1 MPQNTTAIRV
11 PRLLASI
18 IAAVALLTS
27 IHAANDGQGTR
38 VKPPNGSSGDLVI
51 QWNQILIDTLRV
63 PGIHPPTV
71 RVERSYCMLQIAI
84 FDAINS
90 IEQQY
95 TPFRHSAKASSGAS
109 AEAAA
114 AQAAH
119 DILSALYPSRQSV
132 YDEALVATLESIPS
146 GRAYQGI
153 EIGAAVAAD
162 VLAWRSND
170 RWNAVPSAYVLPALP
185 GFWQPTPPAF
195 GAAVLT
201 HFPDVVPFAI
211 ESNTQF
217 LPPPPPLITSPEY
230 AEAFN
235 EVKKLGAKVSADRTD
250 EQTLVALLH
259 ASVGTRASPQTVWN
273 GVVRDVS
280 RSRGLNLIETAR
292 LFALLNVAFHDALQT
307 SFTSKY
313 FYRLWRP
320 VTAIRRADEDSNP
333 ATDAAPDWE
342 PLLNAPPYPTYAGNA
357 AALSAASARILARF
371 FGTDD
376 IAYDVYFEGTGA
388 ENWTRSYSGFWEFA
402 DEQARSRIYGGIH
415 FTFDSAASQQ
425 FAVKLADWVFEWHM
439 VPQ

>member
-1 MPQNTTAIRV
+1 
-11 PRLLASI
+11 
-18 IAAVALLTS
+18 
-27 IHAANDGQGTR
+27 
-38 VKPPNGSSGDLVI
+38 
-51 QWNQILIDTLRV
+51 
-63 PGIHPPTV
+63 
-71 RVERSYCMLQIAI
+71 
-84 FDAINS
+84 
-90 IEQQY
+90 
-95 TPFRHSAKASSGAS
+95 
-109 AEAAA
+109 
-114 AQAAH
+114 
-119 DILSALYPSRQSV
+119 
-132 YDEALVATLESIPS
+132 
-146 GRAYQGI
+146 
-153 EIGAAVAAD
+153 
-162 VLAWRSND
+162 
-170 RWNAVPSAYVLPALP
+170 
-185 GFWQPTPPAF
+185 
-195 GAAVLT
+195 
-201 HFPDVVPFAI
+201 VPFAI

-217 LPPPPPLITSPEY
+217 FPPPPPLITSPEY

-235 EVKKLGAKVSADRTD
+235 EVKRLGAKVSADRTD
-250 EQTLVALLH
+250 DQTLVALLH

-320 VTAIRRADEDSNP
+320 VTAIRRADEDSNL

-415 FTFDSAASQQ
+415 FAFDSAASQQ